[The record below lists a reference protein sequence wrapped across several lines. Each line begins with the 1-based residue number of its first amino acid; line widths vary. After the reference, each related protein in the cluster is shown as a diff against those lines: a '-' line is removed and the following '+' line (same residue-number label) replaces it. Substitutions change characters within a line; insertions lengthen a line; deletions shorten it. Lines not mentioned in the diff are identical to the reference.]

1 MIGIYFLIAF
11 SKPQLSSQNAPAQEA
26 TALCGQSTATSFR
39 GNKTF
44 FPSQLL
50 MAILTPLLLDQAGS
64 HSATDSTKSKRPSVS
79 NPVPEP
85 HQHPVPGKVE
95 PASDFKARDPFDALL
110 EPFYYNKGLTDPI
123 DTARDKWNLLPAFLK
138 VKGLVKQHLD
148 SYNYF
153 VEVQMKKIVES
164 SSTIRSDVDHN
175 FYIKFTDIYVASPR
189 RADEQGDGGIDFE
202 STITPQECRLRDT
215 TYAAPIL
222 VDFEYVRGRQRVIR
236 RAVPIG
242 RIPIMLRSSKCVL
255 SNKTPAQI
263 SVLNECPLDP
273 GGYFVV
279 NGTEKVILV
288 QEQLSKNRIIVET
301 DPKKDIVQAS
311 VTRYVPCWTFLNLL
325 SLTSTVPQTSVS
337 LRVTSSRKK
346 ADSTSS
352 TTYSMKTSQSSF
364 CSRPWASTP
373 TRK

>member
-1 MIGIYFLIAF
+1 M
-11 SKPQLSSQNAPAQEA
+11 
-26 TALCGQSTATSFR
+26 
-39 GNKTF
+39 
-44 FPSQLL
+44 
-50 MAILTPLLLDQAGS
+50 
-64 HSATDSTKSKRPSVS
+64 SATDPKKRKRPSVS
-79 NPVPEP
+79 KPVPEP
-85 HQHPVPGKVE
+85 LRQPE
-95 PASDFKARDPFDALL
+95 PESDPNAPKSKSRDPFDALL

-153 VEVQMKKIVES
+153 VEVQLKKIVES
-164 SSTIRSDVDHN
+164 SSTIRSDIDHN
-175 FYIKFTDIYVASPR
+175 FYIKFTDIYVGSPR
-189 RADEQGDGGIDFE
+189 RADEQGDGGLEFE

-236 RAVPIG
+236 RGVSIG
-242 RIPIMLRSSKCVL
+242 RMPVMLRSSKCVL
-255 SNKTPAQI
+255 ANKTPAQM

-301 DPKKDIVQAS
+301 DPKKEIVQAS
-311 VTRYVPCWTFLNLL
+311 VTR
-325 SLTSTVPQTSVS
+325 
-337 LRVTSSRKK
+337 
-346 ADSTSS
+346 
-352 TTYSMKTSQSSF
+352 
-364 CSRPWASTP
+364 
-373 TRK
+373 

>member
-1 MIGIYFLIAF
+1 
-11 SKPQLSSQNAPAQEA
+11 
-26 TALCGQSTATSFR
+26 
-39 GNKTF
+39 
-44 FPSQLL
+44 
-50 MAILTPLLLDQAGS
+50 
-64 HSATDSTKSKRPSVS
+64 
-79 NPVPEP
+79 
-85 HQHPVPGKVE
+85 
-95 PASDFKARDPFDALL
+95 
-110 EPFYYNKGLTDPI
+110 
-123 DTARDKWNLLPAFLK
+123 
-138 VKGLVKQHLD
+138 
-148 SYNYF
+148 
-153 VEVQMKKIVES
+153 MKKIVES

-255 SNKTPAQI
+255 SNKTPAQM

-311 VTRYVPCWTFLNLL
+311 VTRYTHVKPL
-325 SLTSTVPQTSVS
+325 
-337 LRVTSSRKK
+337 
-346 ADSTSS
+346 
-352 TTYSMKTSQSSF
+352 
-364 CSRPWASTP
+364 
-373 TRK
+373 